1 MTSGAAA
8 VAGGAECATKW
19 KWPSAPHDGAGHTM
33 LFNSL
38 TKAKEPVPRGAPL
51 TWYTCGPTVYDHA
64 HIGHARAYVALDI
77 VRRVLLQQGH
87 CVFQVMGMTDI
98 DDKIIAKAKVR
109 ARTAVGHNTGARAG
123 QRGVRLP
130 PRLPPPPDSVV
141 GAGARAVWS
150 GGRSAGVSAL

>member
-8 VAGGAECATKW
+8 VAGGGGGATKR
-19 KWPSAPHDGAGHTM
+19 PSAPHDGAGHTM

-123 QRGVRLP
+123 QRGVLLPSRLP
-130 PRLPPPPDSVV
+130 LPPADKVV
-141 GAGARAVWS
+141 RAGARAVWS

>member
-1 MTSGAAA
+1 MHGSALHGAWRNAAMARSAARIRRRMTSGATGQSGGGGG
-8 VAGGAECATKW
+8 GGAER
-19 KWPSAPHDGAGHTM
+19 GTM

-38 TKAKEPVPRGAPL
+38 TRAKEPVPRGAPL

-77 VRRVLLQQGH
+77 VRRVLVQQGY

-109 ARTAVGHNTGARAG
+109 ERAPMPGRGPGRAG
-123 QRGVRLP
+123 GTV
-130 PRLPPPPDSVV
+130 
-141 GAGARAVWS
+141 
-150 GGRSAGVSAL
+150 

>member
-8 VAGGAECATKW
+8 VAGGGGGATKR
-19 KWPSAPHDGAGHTM
+19 PSAWHDGAGHTM

>member
-1 MTSGAAA
+1 MHGLHGAWRNAAMARSAARIRRRMTSGATGQSGGGGG
-8 VAGGAECATKW
+8 GGAER
-19 KWPSAPHDGAGHTM
+19 GTM

-38 TKAKEPVPRGAPL
+38 TRAKEPVPRGAPL

-77 VRRVLLQQGH
+77 VRRVLVQQGY

-109 ARTAVGHNTGARAG
+109 ERAPMPGRGPGRAG
-123 QRGVRLP
+123 GPV
-130 PRLPPPPDSVV
+130 
-141 GAGARAVWS
+141 
-150 GGRSAGVSAL
+150 